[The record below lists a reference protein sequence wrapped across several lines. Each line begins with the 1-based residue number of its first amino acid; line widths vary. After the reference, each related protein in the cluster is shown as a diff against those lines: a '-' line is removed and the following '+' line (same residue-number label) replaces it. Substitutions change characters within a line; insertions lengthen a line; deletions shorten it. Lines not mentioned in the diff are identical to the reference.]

1 MLNFFKYKLKY
12 LSFLMS
18 AINQIPLVD
27 EAVCRRGRSNLVAA
41 KEPKAEPEVKEP
53 ATTVSFNVV
62 RFREKIW
69 YEFV

>member
-1 MLNFFKYKLKY
+1 
-12 LSFLMS
+12 MS

-27 EAVCRRGRSNLVAA
+27 EAVCRRGRRNLVAA
-41 KEPKAEPEVKEP
+41 KEPKAELEVKEP

-62 RFREKIW
+62 RFREEIW